1 MEKKRLPDLTLS
13 DNEHSICDACLDIIR
28 ELQSELNVND
38 CLEGQTEFITKSDLD
53 VANFVLNEL
62 RDTWNLY
69 VIPKKEE

>member
-1 MEKKRLPDLTLS
+1 MEKKQLTELTLT
-13 DNEHSICDACLDIIR
+13 DKEHSICDDCLDIIR

>member
-1 MEKKRLPDLTLS
+1 MEKKQLTELTLT
-13 DNEHSICDACLDIIR
+13 DKEHSICDDCLDIIR

-69 VIPKKEE
+69 VIPKKED

>member
-1 MEKKRLPDLTLS
+1 MKKNQLTELTLT
-13 DNEHSICDACLDIIR
+13 DKEHSICDDCLDIIR

-53 VANFVLNEL
+53 VTNFVLNEL

-69 VIPKKEE
+69 VIPKKED

>member
-1 MEKKRLPDLTLS
+1 MEKKQLTELTLT
-13 DNEHSICDACLDIIR
+13 DKEHSICEDCLNIIR

-38 CLEGQTEFITKSDLD
+38 YLEGQTEFITKSDLD
-53 VANFVLNEL
+53 VVNFVLNEL

>member
-1 MEKKRLPDLTLS
+1 MEKKQLTELTLT
-13 DNEHSICDACLDIIR
+13 DKEHSICDDCLDIIR

-53 VANFVLNEL
+53 VTNFVLNEL

-69 VIPKKEE
+69 VIPKKED

>member
-1 MEKKRLPDLTLS
+1 MKKNQLTELTLT
-13 DNEHSICDACLDIIR
+13 DKEHSICDDCLNIIR

-69 VIPKKEE
+69 VIPKKED